1 MQIDVIAF
9 DADDTLWHNEPLYT
23 MTTEKFLD
31 LLAGYHE
38 RDWMM
43 KRLHE
48 TEIRNLEYF
57 GYGIKSFSLSM
68 IETAIELT
76 EGRLTGAEIGRI
88 VDLAKQ
94 MLRAPVNLLENVA
107 ETVSALAPQ
116 YRLMVITKGDLFDQE
131 SKLAQSG
138 LADYFTHVEIV
149 SDKNRAVY
157 QAILTKHQID
167 IGRFLMVG
175 NSPRSDILPIVE
187 LGGRAVHIPY
197 LTTWAHE
204 LVEEPFARAGYYALE
219 NIGMLPALLERL
231 TRD

>member
-9 DADDTLWHNEPLYT
+9 DADDTLWHNESLYA

-43 KRLHE
+43 QRLHE

-76 EGRLTGAEIGRI
+76 EGRVTGAEIGRL
-88 VDLAKQ
+88 VELAKQ
-94 MLRAPVNLLENVA
+94 MLRSPVNLLENVA
-107 ETVSALAPQ
+107 ETVATLAPH

-149 SDKNRAVY
+149 SDKHRAVY
-157 QAILTKHQID
+157 QAILAKHQID

-197 LTTWAHE
+197 LTTWVHE
-204 LVEEPFARAGYYALE
+204 QVDEPFAHAGYYALE

-231 TRD
+231 TGN